1 VTEEKPGENPMRLL
15 CGAKTRQ
22 GTPCKGQPM
31 TNGRCRMHGGSSTG
45 PRTPEGLE
53 RIRQARTKHGA
64 YSAESREVRE
74 LIRTLRASA
83 KRLVESV

>member
-1 VTEEKPGENPMRLL
+1 MDEKLRENPMRPL
-15 CGAKTRQ
+15 CGAKTRP

-31 TNGRCRMHGGSSTG
+31 ANGRCRMHGGASTG
-45 PRTPEGLE
+45 PRTPGGLE

-83 KRLVESV
+83 KRLVESI